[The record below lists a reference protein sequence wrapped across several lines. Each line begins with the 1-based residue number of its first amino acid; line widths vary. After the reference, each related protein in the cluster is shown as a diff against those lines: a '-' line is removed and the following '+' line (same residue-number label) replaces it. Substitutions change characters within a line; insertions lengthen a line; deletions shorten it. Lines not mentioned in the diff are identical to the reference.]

1 MMRDASLLE
10 KGRIGVR
17 VHEILTVRLPRRD
30 RLRLLAG
37 GRREVTLQRFA
48 GLRLMTGQSQRRDKV
63 CTETRINDDRP
74 GGPVQS
80 PDRAPGAPRIARRG
94 R

>member
-1 MMRDASLLE
+1 
-10 KGRIGVR
+10 
-17 VHEILTVRLPRRD
+17 
-30 RLRLLAG
+30 
-37 GRREVTLQRFA
+37 
-48 GLRLMTGQSQRRDKV
+48 LMTGQSQRRDKV

-80 PDRAPGAPRIARRG
+80 PDRAPGTPRIARRG